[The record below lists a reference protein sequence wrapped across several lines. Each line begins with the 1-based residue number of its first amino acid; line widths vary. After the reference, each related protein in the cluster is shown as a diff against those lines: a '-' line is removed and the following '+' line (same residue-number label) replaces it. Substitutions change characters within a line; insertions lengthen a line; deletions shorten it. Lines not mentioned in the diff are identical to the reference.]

1 MTTRAAAS
9 SDSDA
14 TAPIVVVGAAAA
26 GVAVCKSLRARGSRD
41 QIILIGAEEC
51 LPYDRPP
58 LSKEVLSG
66 VKSWD
71 DLQLVPASFFDEQQ
85 VDLRLGHRATGV
97 DTAARTVHLAD
108 GSSVR
113 YKDLVVATGVR
124 ARTLS
129 AAVGIDGVHT
139 LRNYDDAVALSKDLA
154 GATSLV
160 VVGAGFIGLE
170 VAASARR
177 LGVEVTVV
185 EPAGSP
191 MPGRVP
197 EYVSDRFQRLHEQHG
212 VRFRFGRTVA
222 EFRRDDA
229 RFTGAVLD
237 DGSEIAGDVAVV
249 AIGSTPNVEWL
260 ADSGLDIT
268 NGVVCDE
275 RNRAADNVFAIG
287 DVASV
292 FDPELGGH
300 LRIEHRLTANAHA
313 ETVAA
318 ALTGTEPPAR
328 ATPYF
333 WSDQFDA
340 KLQVYGIWSKDAEF
354 ELLDSD
360 PDGKWFT
367 GRAGHG
373 EQTSAVMG
381 SSAGGRLVRLRRQ
394 YLST

>member
-1 MTTRAAAS
+1 MTTRAS
-9 SDSDA
+9 SDRDA

-26 GVAVCKSLRARGSRD
+26 GVAVCKALRARGSED
-41 QIILIGAEEC
+41 EIILIGAEEC

-58 LSKEVLSG
+58 LSKDVLAG
-66 VKSWD
+66 TKSWD
-71 DLQLVPASFFDEQQ
+71 DLQLAPSSFFDEQQ
-85 VDLRLGHRATGV
+85 IDLRLGSPATGA
-97 DTAARTVHLAD
+97 DMASHTVHLAD

-113 YKDLVVATGVR
+113 YGNLVVATGVR
-124 ARTLS
+124 ARTFPT
-129 AAVGIDGVHT
+129 AEGIDGVHT
-139 LRNYDDAVALSKDLA
+139 LRSYDDAVALSKDLV

-177 LGVEVTVV
+177 LGVDVTVV

-191 MPGRVP
+191 MSGRVP
-197 EYVSDRFQRLHEQHG
+197 EYVSSRFRRLHEDHG
-212 VRFRFGRTVA
+212 VQFRFGRTVA
-222 EFRRDDA
+222 EFRRDGG
-229 RFTGAVLD
+229 RFVGAVLD
-237 DGSEIAGDVAVV
+237 DGSEITGDVAVV

-260 ADSGLDIT
+260 ADSGLDT
-268 NGVVCDE
+268 SNGVVCDE
-275 RNRAADNVFAIG
+275 QNRAAKNVFAIG

-292 FDPELGGH
+292 FDPQLGRH

-318 ALTGTEPPAR
+318 VLTGTEPPAR

-333 WSDQFDA
+333 WSDQYDA
-340 KLQVYGIWSKDAEF
+340 KLQVYGIWSTDAEF
-354 ELLDSD
+354 ELLDAD